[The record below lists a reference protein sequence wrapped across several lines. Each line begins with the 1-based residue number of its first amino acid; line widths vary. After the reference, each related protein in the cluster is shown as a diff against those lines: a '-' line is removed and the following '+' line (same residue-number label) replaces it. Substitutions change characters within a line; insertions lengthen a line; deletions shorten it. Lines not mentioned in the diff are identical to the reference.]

1 MIFLVG
7 NMFAL
12 VEKIIFTGKLIR
24 FHYMEF
30 CFHYREKRLF
40 ISKYLLVLIGNVLLI
55 LRKIILQV
63 KFCLFTSRK
72 NIFTGNLMC
81 VFQWRNMLS
90 AQEKQCYSKIKMF
103 LLVRNIFSLLG
114 KIVLQVKFASEIFAG
129 IKLFPMLEKIQE
141 NLCASSSAKY
151 VCIFEKIINVFPQIR
166 IFLPLL

>member
-12 VEKIIFTGKLIR
+12 VEKIIFTGKLIC

-40 ISKYLLVLIGNVLLI
+40 ISKYLLVLIGNMLLI

-63 KFCLFTSRK
+63 KFRVFTSRK

-81 VFQWRNMLS
+81 VFQQRNMLP
-90 AQEKQCYSKIKMF
+90 AQERQCYSKIKMF
-103 LLVRNIFSLLG
+103 LLVRNMFSLLG
-114 KIVLQVKFASEIFAG
+114 KIVLQVKFASEI
-129 IKLFPMLEKIQE
+129 
-141 NLCASSSAKY
+141 CASVKCVSNARKNIITGKLM
-151 VCIFEKIINVFPQIR
+151 CFFQCKICLHFWKNN
-166 IFLPLL
+166 